1 MTRLNKSLATAKFD
15 YVPTTTSPAA
25 QDYLKALYVLEEE
38 RRPPGSDPNAVATT
52 ALAHELGVSAASATN
67 MLKKLDSMGLVAHIP
82 YRGTGLTD
90 AGRQVALE
98 VIRHHRLLE
107 TYLAEALGV
116 PWDEVH
122 DEAEVLE
129 HVLSEGLEERISS
142 LLGNPTAD
150 PHGHPI
156 PAKDG
161 SVPVAS
167 RTKLWDA
174 QVGAT
179 VTVAWVSDSEAEA
192 LRYLASVGIG
202 PGTPVT
208 VEDRGPIGGPL
219 FVTVGTAQESTALSR
234 EVSEVVWVE

>member
-1 MTRLNKSLATAKFD
+1 MRTAA
-15 YVPTTTSPAA
+15 SPAA

-38 RRPPGSDPNAVATT
+38 RRPADSGPAPVATT
-52 ALAHELGVSAASATN
+52 ALAQELSVSAASATN
-67 MLKKLDSMGLVAHIP
+67 MLKKLHTMGLARHVP
-82 YRGTGLTD
+82 YRGTELTD
-90 AGRQVALE
+90 SGRQVALE

-107 TYLAEALGV
+107 TYLAQALGV

-156 PAKDG
+156 PSKDG
-161 SVPVAS
+161 SVPAAS
-167 RTKLWDA
+167 RANLWEA
-174 QVGAT
+174 SVGAT
-179 VTVAWVSDSEAEA
+179 VTVGWVSDSEPEA
-192 LRYLASVGIG
+192 LRYLSSIGIG
-202 PGTPVT
+202 PGTPIT

-219 FVTVGTAQESTALSR
+219 FVRVSGADEKTALSR